1 MEQNLTPII
10 KDSFI
15 QFAGAVLQSRALPDV
30 RDCMKPSARQ
40 IFYCLY
46 TDKFI
51 HSKPY
56 QKTLKAIGSA
66 FRMYIHGDS
75 SAEGVIMRAAQPFAM
90 RYPLIEV
97 EGSYGTLL
105 AASSWAAPRYTSS
118 RLTKLSEYLFADI
131 DKDTI
136 EEWRD
141 NYDNTEQYPMVLP
154 SKGFFNLVNG
164 SYGIGVGASCSIPQY
179 NLKELNE
186 ALCKLL
192 DNPSIDFDEIYCVP
206 DFATGAILL
215 NADEVKESHK
225 NGHGF
230 ACKLRSKVDYDSKE
244 RCFVVSEI
252 PYMVYTE
259 TICKELEEI
268 IEGDKN
274 PGIDRFNDLTGETPN
289 IKIYLARNA
298 NPDRVLK
305 FLYKNTSLQSY
316 YSINFTMLEN
326 GRFPKVF
333 TWRELLQA
341 HILHEMKVYKRG
353 FQYDFDK
360 IQNRLLIIDGLL
372 RAYDMIDEVIQTI
385 KTSSDTK
392 SANTALCKL
401 LGIMDFQAKAILDL
415 KLSKLSKLDITKLV
429 EEQKELTE
437 RAEHLSAILNSQ
449 ALLNEELKKG
459 WREVA
464 EKFGDARRTTILN
477 LSENNDETI
486 EVKSLMVNL
495 TNQNNLFL
503 EETSSL
509 YSQRRGGVGSKF
521 KLDKGEYVIVSTTC
535 QNTDNLLFF
544 TQTGNV
550 YAYEANALSTG
561 EKIAIESLFS
571 ISQNERVCALTNLSN
586 SNPAH
591 HILFITKNGML
602 KKSLLSEYNIKRA
615 KNGLKALELNAGD
628 EVTSILFMNE
638 EKLGIATKSGNFI
651 IIETK
656 DIRPIGRTAKGIIGI
671 KLDSFDYVVS
681 ARAIGSDMKEVISI
695 SEDGYIKR
703 TELSEFRTTGRGTK
717 GVKIQ
722 KTDNLC
728 DFLPVAGAGDI
739 LVTAETSQIRIR
751 LADIPQ
757 LSRGTQGA
765 RAIKLPENSKIKEIA
780 NL

>member
-46 TDKFI
+46 TDKFV
-51 HSKPY
+51 HSKPF

-90 RYPLIEV
+90 RYPLVEV

-105 AASSWAAPRYTSS
+105 AAGSWAAPRYTSS

-136 EEWRD
+136 NEWRD

-164 SYGIGVGASCSIPQY
+164 SYGIGVGASSSIPQY

-192 DNPSIDFDEIYCVP
+192 LNPEIDFEEIYCAP

-215 NADEVKESHK
+215 NANEVKESHR

-244 RCFVVSEI
+244 RCFIVSEI

-268 IEGDKN
+268 IAGDKN
-274 PGIDRFNDLTGETPN
+274 PGIDRFNDLTGEKPN

-305 FLYKNTSLQSY
+305 ELYKNTSLQSY
-316 YSINFTMLEN
+316 YSVNFTMLEN
-326 GRFPKVF
+326 GRFPRVF
-333 TWRELLQA
+333 TWKELLQA
-341 HILHEMKVYKRG
+341 HINHEKEVYRRG
-353 FQYDFDK
+353 FEFDLKK
-360 IQNRLLIIDGLL
+360 IQNRLHIIEGLL
-372 RAYDMIDEVIQTI
+372 KAYDMIDEVIQTI
-385 KTSSDTK
+385 KTAADTK
-392 SANTALCKL
+392 SANIALQKL
-401 LGIMDFQAKAILDL
+401 LQIDEAQAKAILDL
-415 KLSKLSKLDITKLV
+415 KLSKLSKLDIGKLKS
-429 EEQKELTE
+429 EQDELTR
-437 RAEHLSAILNSQ
+437 RADQILEILNN
-449 ALLNEELKKG
+449 ADLFNNELIKG

-464 EKFGDARRTTILN
+464 EKFGDPRRTHILN
-477 LSENNDETI
+477 LSEDNNETI
-486 EVKSLMVNL
+486 EVKSLMANL
-495 TNQNNLFL
+495 TNENNLFI
-503 EETSSL
+503 EETSSF

-521 KLDKGEYVIVSTTC
+521 KLGKSEYVITSTTC

-544 TQTGNV
+544 TQKGNV
-550 YAYEANALSTG
+550 YAYEAGALPIG
-561 EKIAIESLFS
+561 EKIAIESLFL
-571 ISQNERVCALTNLSN
+571 ISTNERVCAITSLSKN
-586 SNPAH
+586 NPAQ
-591 HILFITKNGML
+591 HIVFITKNGIL

-615 KNGLKALELNAGD
+615 KNGIKALELNPND
-628 EVTSILFMNE
+628 EVNSILFMNE

-671 KLDSFDYVVS
+671 KLDDSDYVVS
-681 ARAIGSDMKEVISI
+681 ARAIGPDTKEVISI

-703 TELSEFRTTGRGTK
+703 TSISEFRTTGRGTK
-717 GVKIQ
+717 GVKLQ
-722 KTDNLC
+722 KTDVLC
-728 DFLPVAGAGDI
+728 DFLPVAGALDVLI
-739 LVTAETSQIRIR
+739 TAETSQIRLR
-751 LADIPQ
+751 LTEIPQ
-757 LSRGTQGA
+757 LSRGTQGV
-765 RAIKLPENSKIKEIA
+765 RAIKLPENSKIKEIEKI
-780 NL
+780 

>member
-10 KDSFI
+10 KDSFL
-15 QFAGAVLQSRALPDV
+15 QFAGAVLQSRALPDA

-56 QKTLKAIGSA
+56 QKTLKAISSV

-105 AASSWAAPRYTSS
+105 AAGSWAAPRYTAS
-118 RLTKLSEYLFADI
+118 RLTPLAEYLFADI
-131 DKDTI
+131 QKDTI

-141 NYDNTEQYPMVLP
+141 NYDNTEQYPMILP

-164 SYGIGVGASCSIPQY
+164 SYGIGVGASSSIPQY

-186 ALCKLL
+186 ALIKLL
-192 DNPSIDFDEIYCVP
+192 WNPGIDFEEIYCVP

-215 NADEVKESHK
+215 NANEVKESHRE
-225 NGHGF
+225 GHGF
-230 ACKLRSKVDYDSKE
+230 ACKLRSKVDYDPKE
-244 RCFVVSEI
+244 KCFIVTEI

-268 IEGDKN
+268 INSEKN
-274 PGIDRFNDLTGETPN
+274 PGIDRFNDLTGMAPN
-289 IKIYLARNA
+289 IKIYLTRNA
-298 NPDRVLK
+298 NPDKVLRTLFK
-305 FLYKNTSLQSY
+305 ETSLQSY
-316 YSINFTMLEN
+316 YSVNFTMLEN

-333 TWRELLQA
+333 TWKELLQA
-341 HILHEMKVYKRG
+341 HLDHETIVYTNGFKFDLKKIKDRLH
-353 FQYDFDK
+353 
-360 IQNRLLIIDGLL
+360 IIEGLL
-372 RAYDMIDEVIQTI
+372 KAYDMIDEVIQTI
-385 KTSSDTK
+385 KTAADTT
-392 SANTALCKL
+392 TASLALQKL
-401 LGIMDFQAKAILDL
+401 LEINAAQAKAILDL

-429 EEQKELTE
+429 SEQNELTE
-437 RAEHLSAILNSQ
+437 RAASIQQILDNPD
-449 ALLNEELKKG
+449 LLKKEIEKG
-459 WREVA
+459 LREVA
-464 EKFGDARRTTILN
+464 NKFGDTRRTTILN

-521 KLDKGEYVIVSTTC
+521 KLDKGEYVIASTTC

-550 YAYEANALSTG
+550 YAYEANALSIG
-561 EKIAIESLFS
+561 EKIVIESLFS

-586 SNPAH
+586 SNPAR

-615 KNGLKALELNAGD
+615 KNGLKALELNTGD

-681 ARAIGSDMKEVISI
+681 ARAIGSDAKEVVSI